1 MLSHT
6 SLLIA
11 LHRLFTFFNHR
22 ASSLVI
28 LTVQRSS
35 GLFPFFE
42 YAATSVKFQPMLQAV
57 VAPLNEFI
65 NRKLLLTLKDLLKA
79 SKNNEGFASGIHSAT
94 SDAEFNMLLDGL
106 EQLVLLSLTCMSD
119 VNIME
124 YDTSINAEKT
134 TEGSGLLG
142 YVSNVFTR
150 TLQTIPNS

>member
-1 MLSHT
+1 MLQ
-6 SLLIA
+6 
-11 LHRLFTFFNHR
+11 HRSRLDFV
-22 ASSLVI
+22 LMDI
-28 LTVQRSS
+28 PQ
-35 GLFPFFE
+35 
-42 YAATSVKFQPMLQAV
+42 FQPMLQAV
-57 VAPLNEFI
+57 VAPLNKCI

-79 SKNNEGFASGIHSAT
+79 SKNNEGFASDIHSAT
-94 SDAEFNMLLDGL
+94 SNAKFNMLLDGL
-106 EQLVLLSLTCMSD
+106 EQLVLLSLTCMLD